1 MLKGTNLTCERQR
14 RLLFHSVSFEL
25 AAGEVLRIEG
35 PNGSGKTT
43 MLRMLC
49 GLYVDFEGEVDWD
62 LDHYPLY
69 IGHRT
74 GVKDQLTAEENLGW
88 LARLY
93 AGKETNREA
102 GPADIR
108 HALQEVGLRGF
119 EDVRCD
125 SLSEGQRKRV
135 NLARLYLI
143 RSAAWVLDEP
153 FSAIDASGVEKLQR
167 RIEWQCEQGGVV
179 VLTSHQPLELNCPV
193 KHISLGTAP

>member
-14 RLLFHSVSFEL
+14 RLLFEDVSFEL

-49 GLYVDFEGEVDWD
+49 GLYVDFEGEIEWE

-69 IGHRT
+69 LGHRT
-74 GVKDQLTAEENLGW
+74 GVKDQLTAEENLTW
-88 LARLY
+88 LSRLHHR
-93 AGKETNREA
+93 AG
-102 GPADIR
+102 ADTAAIH
-108 HALQEVGLRGF
+108 HALDEVGLRGF
-119 EDVRCD
+119 EDVRCG

-135 NLARLYLI
+135 NIARLYLI

-153 FSAIDASGVEKLQR
+153 FSAIDISGVAKLQQ
-167 RIEWQCEQGGVV
+167 RIEWQCEQGGSV
-179 VLTSHQPLELNCPV
+179 VLTSHQPLELECPV
-193 KHISLGTAP
+193 RQISLGGKP